1 MLASAIVLLST
12 ILVFA
17 SSLQCLHNS
26 TVTYTV
32 YWNGMLV
39 RAESATYNMGV
50 LECSAKLTRCV
61 NFKAMDI
68 SFFNTL
74 DSTFINL
81 IKTANGKVLGRACMS
96 ESDCDKIE
104 AHEATDCTEKQPRSC
119 FCTSDI
125 CTGANG
131 TRTMLMS
138 LIPLLIYT
146 I

>member
-1 MLASAIVLLST
+1 
-12 ILVFA
+12 
-17 SSLQCLHNS
+17 
-26 TVTYTV
+26 
-32 YWNGMLV
+32 MLV

-61 NFKAMDI
+61 NF
-68 SFFNTL
+68 
-74 DSTFINL
+74 STFINL